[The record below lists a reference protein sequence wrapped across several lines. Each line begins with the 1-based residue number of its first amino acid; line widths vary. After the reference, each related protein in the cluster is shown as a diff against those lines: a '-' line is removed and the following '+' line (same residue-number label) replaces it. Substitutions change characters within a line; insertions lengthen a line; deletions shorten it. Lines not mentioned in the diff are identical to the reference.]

1 MQTNKARLQEIKEIK
16 KIPLNTS
23 GGPNLTN
30 EEHLELVNIR
40 KQQKS
45 LTKLEL
51 MKQMQMQENARLER
65 HLMELEH
72 DKYVNEKA
80 VAEQKSM
87 QETVD

>member
-51 MKQMQMQENARLER
+51 MKQM
-65 HLMELEH
+65 
-72 DKYVNEKA
+72 
-80 VAEQKSM
+80 
-87 QETVD
+87 